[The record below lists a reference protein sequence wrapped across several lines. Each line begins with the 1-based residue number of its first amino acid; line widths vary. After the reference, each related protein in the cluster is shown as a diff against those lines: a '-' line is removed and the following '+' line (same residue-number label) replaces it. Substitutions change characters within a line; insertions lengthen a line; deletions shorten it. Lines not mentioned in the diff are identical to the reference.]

1 MMKGS
6 RLFLVSLL
14 LVTLSSGFGSK
25 RAYAQDPVKVAPKNV
40 KVVFENDRVRVIEVR
55 IKPGE
60 KIPVH
65 SHPANVTIAL
75 SAFKVKWVSDE
86 GEPTVK
92 QFKLDTVVWSEP
104 ITHASE
110 NVGSTE
116 IHAIAI
122 ELKDSPKKVKP
133 AAR

>member
-1 MMKGS
+1 MTKGL
-6 RLFLVSLL
+6 RPFLRSLPF
-14 LVTLSSGFGSK
+14 VALSLGSGSG

-75 SAFKVKWVSDE
+75 SDFKGKFVSDN

-92 QFKLDTVVWSEP
+92 QFKLDTVLWSEP

-122 ELKDSPKKVKP
+122 ELKEPPKKNKP

>member
-1 MMKGS
+1 MMKDS
-6 RLFLVSLL
+6 RFLLTRLL
-14 LVTLSSGFGSK
+14 LVALFSGFGSK
-25 RAYAQDPVKVAPKNV
+25 GAHAQDPVKVAPKNV
-40 KVVFENDRVRVIEVR
+40 KVVFENDRVRVIEVW

-60 KIPVH
+60 KIPLH

-75 SAFKVKWVSDE
+75 SDFKGKWVSSE
-86 GEPTVK
+86 GEPTVR
-92 QFKLDTVVWSEP
+92 QFKLDTVLWSDP

-122 ELKDSPKKVKP
+122 ELKESPKKKKST
-133 AAR
+133 AR

>member
-1 MMKGS
+1 M
-6 RLFLVSLL
+6 LCHF
-14 LVTLSSGFGSK
+14 GFGSK

-60 KIPVH
+60 KIPMH

-75 SAFKVKWVSDE
+75 STFKGKWVSGE

-116 IHAIAI
+116 IHALAI
-122 ELKDSPKKVKP
+122 EMKDSPKKNKP
-133 AAR
+133 ASQ

>member
-1 MMKGS
+1 MINGS
-6 RLFLVSLL
+6 RLFLISLL
-14 LVTLSSGFGSK
+14 FVALVSGFGNM
-25 RAYAQDPVKVAPKNV
+25 RTYAQDPAKVAPKNV
-40 KVVFENDRVRVIEVR
+40 KVVFENNRVRVIEVR

-60 KIPVH
+60 KIPLH

-75 SAFKVKWVSDE
+75 SDFKGKWLSDS
-86 GEPTVK
+86 GEPTVR
-92 QFKLDTVVWSEP
+92 QFKLDTVLWSEP

-122 ELKDSPKKVKP
+122 ELKDPPKKSKP

>member
-1 MMKGS
+1 MTKGL
-6 RLFLVSLL
+6 RPFLWSLL
-14 LVTLSSGFGSK
+14 FVALALGCASK

-75 SAFKVKWVSDE
+75 SDFKGKFVSDN

-92 QFKLDTVVWSEP
+92 QFKLDTVLWSEP

-122 ELKDSPKKVKP
+122 ELKEPPKKSKP